1 MKLFVILILT
11 LVAFSVSAEPF
22 VVIVRH
28 AEKVDNS
35 KDPDLSPAG
44 QERAERLA
52 GMLKDAKI
60 TGIFVTELKRTQETA
75 APLSKMIGV
84 APTIVAAKDYAT
96 LLSKVRQVEGGSL
109 VVGHGNTIPDVVKA
123 LGIETPVQISDEDYS
138 DLLIVTLGEKPQMLR
153 LHY

>member
-84 APTIVAAKDYAT
+84 APTIVSAKDYAT